1 MANLSTLASGS
12 SVVLTVTDQQ
22 NIVLNN
28 GRSDVARLTI
38 TTGPGAGTVVTA
50 SHNGRRVYGPF
61 GAGTVTL
68 AAVSGECRYELSGD
82 TVSPLD
88 DDTQP
93 LTPSENQTVRALVS
107 GAGIAPP
114 PAPPAA
120 GVPVVMAP
128 VAAAGT
134 AVRATLTDVT
144 RVAPNG
150 QLLRG
155 VRITATGVT
164 TWGGADFVI
173 AIPST
178 YALGRH
184 TALFYAEPEATGHSI
199 DLTVQLG
206 DSSAFSGNV
215 FYSTT
220 PTQKISQPGWFTRA
234 PGKDADAARPWTV
247 AGGSPVFGTT
257 TFTHLR
263 VRMNITTGQ
272 TPWVEFYGMEY
283 AADVDVPAFVLT
295 VDDGYADN
303 YTIGAPAFERYGM
316 RGSFAIIADLIGT
329 AGYMTWEQLRD
340 LRDRGHECVVH
351 GCKDGVANLSL
362 LSGYDAILADVS
374 YHRQALIDNGLNVR
388 GSANCYVYP
397 QGIFE
402 RSARDTDIRRAL
414 EAAGFVAGRA
424 ANQTIAEQARC
435 RFGVDPWQ
443 INVFGHAW
451 TNEPAEAANISALQG
466 RITAGATDK
475 RDNVLMLHKF
485 VTGTA
490 AAAIEIQESNLN
502 LLLSTAAASIGA
514 GSMKNMLLSELAYAM
529 AGKQRPLI

>member
-1 MANLSTLASGS
+1 M
-12 SVVLTVTDQQ
+12 
-22 NIVLNN
+22 
-28 GRSDVARLTI
+28 
-38 TTGPGAGTVVTA
+38 AGTIERNISNLHDQDTGKMTGYINPVTNRPEA
-50 SHNGRRVYGPF
+50 
-61 GAGTVTL
+61 L
-68 AAVSGECRYELSGD
+68 DAAVL
-82 TVSPLD
+82 
-88 DDTQP
+88 Q
-93 LTPSENQTVRALVS
+93 ALVS
-107 GAGIAPP
+107 GDGIAPS
-114 PAPPAA
+114 PAPPFA
-120 GVPVVMAP
+120 GLPVVMAP

-164 TWGGADFVI
+164 TWAGADFVI
-173 AIPST
+173 TVPST
-178 YALGRH
+178 YPLGRH
-184 TALFYAEPEATGHSI
+184 TALFYVDPEASGHSV
-199 DLTVQLG
+199 DLTVQIS
-206 DSSAFSGNV
+206 DSSAFTGGV
-215 FYSTT
+215 FHSAT
-220 PTQKISQPGWFTRA
+220 PTQKISQPGWITRA
-234 PGKDADAARPWTV
+234 PGKDAAASRPWTV
-247 AGGSPVFGTT
+247 AGGTPVFGST

-263 VRMNITTGQ
+263 LRMNVTTSGD
-272 TPWVEFYGMEY
+272 TPWIEFYGMEY
-283 AADVDVPAFVLT
+283 AADVSVPAFVLT

-316 RGSFAIIADLIGT
+316 RGSFCIIPDLVGT
-329 AGYMTWEQLRD
+329 PGYMTWDQLRD

-351 GCKDGVANLSL
+351 GCRGGVANLSL
-362 LSGYDAILADVS
+362 LPSYAAIFDEVS
-374 YHRQALIDNGLNVR
+374 YSRQALIDQGLNVR
-388 GSANCYVYP
+388 GSANVYVYP

-402 RSARDTDIRRAL
+402 RSARNTDIRRAL

-424 ANQTIAEQARC
+424 ANQTIAEQARS

-451 TNEPAEAANISALQG
+451 TNEPAEAANIAALQG

-485 VTGTA
+485 VAGTA

-514 GSMKNMLLSELAYAM
+514 GNMRNMLLSELAYSM
-529 AGKQRPLI
+529 AGKQRPLA

>member
-1 MANLSTLASGS
+1 MAFYTPRNIGPADQVLFDADGNAVGIQAAGS
-12 SVVLTVTDQQ
+12 SSQPVLGFNPTK
-22 NIVLNN
+22 
-28 GRSDVARLTI
+28 
-38 TTGPGAGTVVTA
+38 
-50 SHNGRRVYGPF
+50 H
-61 GAGTVTL
+61 
-68 AAVSGECRYELSGD
+68 AA
-82 TVSPLD
+82 LD
-88 DDTQP
+88 
-93 LTPSENQTVRALVS
+93 SLVS
-107 GAGIAPP
+107 EAWIAPP

-120 GVPVVMAP
+120 GLPVVIAP
-128 VAAAGT
+128 LAASASTVA
-134 AVRATLTDVT
+134 RATVTDVT

-155 VRITATGVT
+155 VRITATGVAT
-164 TWGGADFVI
+164 TAIVDFPI
-173 AIPST
+173 TIPST

-184 TALFYAEPEATGHSI
+184 TALFYVDPEATGHSV
-199 DLTVQLG
+199 DLTVLLG

-215 FYSTT
+215 FHFTT
-220 PTQKISQPGWFTRA
+220 PTQKHSQPGWITRA
-234 PGKDADAARPWTV
+234 PGKDAAAARPWTV
-247 AGGSPVFGTT
+247 AGGSPSFGST

-263 VRMNITTGQ
+263 IRMNVATSEV
-272 TPWVEFYGMEY
+272 PWVEFYGMEY

-362 LSGYDAILADVS
+362 LPSYDAILADVS

-397 QGIFE
+397 QGVFE
-402 RSARDTDIRRAL
+402 RSARNTDIRRAL
-414 EAAGFVAGRA
+414 EAAGFVAARA

-451 TNEPAEAANISALQG
+451 TNEPAEAANIAALQG
-466 RITAGATDK
+466 RITAGATDR

-502 LLLSTAAASIGA
+502 ALLATAAASIGA
-514 GSMKNMLLSELAYAM
+514 GTMKNMLLSELAYAM

>member
-1 MANLSTLASGS
+1 MAPTAASAS
-12 SVVLTVTDQQ
+12 L
-22 NIVLNN
+22 
-28 GRSDVARLTI
+28 VAR
-38 TTGPGAGTVVTA
+38 ATV
-50 SHNGRRVYGPF
+50 
-61 GAGTVTL
+61 
-68 AAVSGECRYELSGD
+68 
-82 TVSPLD
+82 
-88 DDTQP
+88 
-93 LTPSENQTVRALVS
+93 
-107 GAGIAPP
+107 
-114 PAPPAA
+114 
-120 GVPVVMAP
+120 
-128 VAAAGT
+128 
-134 AVRATLTDVT
+134 TDVT

-150 QLLRG
+150 QLMRG
-155 VRITATGVT
+155 VRITATGEST
-164 TWGGADFVI
+164 TSIVDFPITVQ
-173 AIPST
+173 ST

-184 TALFYAEPEATGHSI
+184 SALFYVDPEETGHSV
-199 DLTVQLG
+199 DLSLYIG
-206 DSSAFSGNV
+206 SESAFTNSYL
-215 FYSTT
+215 FAT
-220 PTQKISQPGWFTRA
+220 PTQKFSQPGWISRC
-234 PGKDADAARPWTV
+234 PGKDANAATKWAV
-247 AGGSPVFGTT
+247 VGGTAAFGTT
-257 TFTHLR
+257 TFSHLR

-272 TPWVEFYGMEY
+272 TPWIEFYGMEY

-316 RGSFAIIADLIGT
+316 RVSFAIIADLIGT

-362 LSGYDAILADVS
+362 LPSYDAILADVS

-402 RSARDTDIRRAL
+402 RSVRNTDIRRAL
-414 EAAGFVAGRA
+414 EAAGFVAARA
-424 ANQTIAEQARC
+424 ANATIADQARV
-435 RFGVDPWQ
+435 RWGVDPWQ

-451 TNEPAEAANISALQG
+451 TNEPAEAANIAALQG

-502 LLLSTAAASIGA
+502 ALLATAAASIGA
-514 GSMKNMLLSELAYAM
+514 GTMKNMLFSELAYAM

>member
-1 MANLSTLASGS
+1 MAPAAASAS
-12 SVVLTVTDQQ
+12 L
-22 NIVLNN
+22 
-28 GRSDVARLTI
+28 VAR
-38 TTGPGAGTVVTA
+38 ANV
-50 SHNGRRVYGPF
+50 
-61 GAGTVTL
+61 
-68 AAVSGECRYELSGD
+68 
-82 TVSPLD
+82 
-88 DDTQP
+88 
-93 LTPSENQTVRALVS
+93 
-107 GAGIAPP
+107 
-114 PAPPAA
+114 
-120 GVPVVMAP
+120 
-128 VAAAGT
+128 
-134 AVRATLTDVT
+134 TDVT

-150 QLLRG
+150 QLMRG
-155 VRITATGVT
+155 VRITATGEGT
-164 TWGGADFVI
+164 TSIVDFPITVQ
-173 AIPST
+173 ST

-184 TALFYAEPEATGHSI
+184 SALFYVDPEATGHSV
-199 DLTVQLG
+199 DLSLYIG
-206 DSSAFSGNV
+206 SESAFTNSYL
-215 FYSTT
+215 FAT
-220 PTQKISQPGWFTRA
+220 PTQKFSQPGWISRC
-234 PGKDADAARPWTV
+234 PGKDANAATKWAV
-247 AGGSPVFGTT
+247 VGGTAAFGTT
-257 TFTHLR
+257 TFSHLR

-272 TPWVEFYGMEY
+272 TPWIEFYGMEY

-329 AGYMTWEQLRD
+329 AGYMTWDQLRD

-362 LSGYDAILADVS
+362 LPSYDAILADVS

-402 RSARDTDIRRAL
+402 RSVRDTDIRRAL
-414 EAAGFVAGRA
+414 EAAGFVAARA
-424 ANQTIAEQARC
+424 ANATIADQARV
-435 RFGVDPWQ
+435 RWGVDPWQ

-451 TNEPAEAANISALQG
+451 TNEPAEAANIAALQG

-475 RDNVLMLHKF
+475 RDNMLMLHKF

-502 LLLSTAAASIGA
+502 ALLATAAASIGA
-514 GSMKNMLLSELAYAM
+514 GTMRNMLFSELAYAM

>member
-1 MANLSTLASGS
+1 MTQTIKYIGAQQRWSELPYTGAQSVWAPGQIEERGDVDAAALMASGLFIKIQGDLDN
-12 SVVLTVTDQQ
+12 VELT
-22 NIVLNN
+22 
-28 GRSDVARLTI
+28 A
-38 TTGPGAGTVVTA
+38 
-50 SHNGRRVYGPF
+50 F
-61 GAGTVTL
+61 
-68 AAVSGECRYELSGD
+68 
-82 TVSPLD
+82 
-88 DDTQP
+88 
-93 LTPSENQTVRALVS
+93 RALVS
-107 GAGIAPP
+107 GAGIAAP

-120 GVPVVMAP
+120 GLPVVMAP
-128 VAAAGT
+128 AAASGT

-155 VRITATGVT
+155 VRMTATGVT

-173 AIPST
+173 PIPST

-184 TALFYAEPEATGHSI
+184 TALFYADPEATGYSV
-199 DLTVQLG
+199 DLTVQIG
-206 DSSAFSGNV
+206 DNSAFSGAV
-215 FYSTT
+215 FHSTT

-234 PGKDADAARPWTV
+234 PGKPADAGEPGRPIGSRPWAV
-247 AGGSPVFGTT
+247 AGGSPVFGST

-263 VRMNITTGQ
+263 IRMNVTSGQ
-272 TPWVEFYGMEY
+272 LPWIEFYGMEY
-283 AADVDVPAFVLT
+283 AADVAVPAFVLT
-295 VDDGYADN
+295 VDDGYADA

-316 RGSFAIIADLIGT
+316 RGSFSIIADKIGQP
-329 AGYMTWEQLRD
+329 GYMTWDQLRD

-351 GCKDGVANLSL
+351 GCANDVANLSL
-362 LSGYDAILADVS
+362 LPSYEAILADVS

-402 RSARDTDIRRAL
+402 RSARNTDIRRAL
-414 EAAGFVAGRA
+414 QAAGFVAARA
-424 ANQTIAEQARC
+424 ANQTITEQARG

-443 INVFGHAW
+443 IGVFGHAW
-451 TNEPAEAANISALQG
+451 TTEPAEAANITTLQE
-466 RITAGATDK
+466 RINAGAADK

-490 AAAIEIQESNLN
+490 ASAIEIQESNLN
-502 LLLSTAAASIGA
+502 ALLATAAASIGA
-514 GSMKNMLLSELAYAM
+514 GTLKNMLFSEFAYAM